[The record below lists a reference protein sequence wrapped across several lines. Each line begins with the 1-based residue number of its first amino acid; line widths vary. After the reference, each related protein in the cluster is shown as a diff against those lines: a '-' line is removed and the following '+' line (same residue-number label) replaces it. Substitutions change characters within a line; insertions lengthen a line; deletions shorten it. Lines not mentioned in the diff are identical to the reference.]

1 MAVFAGSAKDTARI
15 RRRCSVVVST
25 VPHRRNRRVEQYTNI
40 HAFSHSTLRYKS
52 CDSSPWYI
60 PRHREDSSS
69 GASVSAVCV
78 RQGRSGKGGAKGRR
92 VAEVVCRRCKLVGT
106 HARGVGLTE
115 KRDAVCVPLCT
126 VEGPVRAPPVRALL
140 AGPRPRLSG

>member
-15 RRRCSVVVST
+15 RRRYSVVVST

-40 HAFSHSTLRYKS
+40 HASSHSTLRYKS

-78 RQGRSGKGGAKGRR
+78 RQGRAGKGGAKGRR
-92 VAEVVCRRCKLVGT
+92 VAEIVCRRASR
-106 HARGVGLTE
+106 HARTGGGVDRE
-115 KRDAVCVPLCT
+115 KGR
-126 VEGPVRAPPVRALL
+126 GMRPVVYGRRPCACPVRALL
-140 AGPRPRLSG
+140 LGQALG